1 MSSNSA
7 QRFIT
12 RNRKPRVH
20 ITYEDPYDANRQV
33 ELPFVMGVLADLSGN
48 ASDKAKPD
56 VADRALVDIDMDN
69 FESRMAAIQPA
80 VALRVTNK
88 LTEGAAE
95 QLPVKLTFS
104 KMEDFGPAQVARQV
118 PALARLLEARTQLAN
133 LLRYMDGKVSAE
145 KTLKQLLADKDL
157 MQSLNSRSETQAP
170 ITAQDA
176 PREQDQ

>member
-48 ASDKAKPD
+48 ASDVAKPEM
-56 VADRALVDIDMDN
+56 ADRALLDIDMDN
-69 FESRMAAIQPA
+69 FEARMAAIQPA
-80 VALRVTNK
+80 VALRVDNK
-88 LTEGAAE
+88 LSDDAAD
-95 QLPVKLTFS
+95 QLGVKLTFN

-118 PALARLLEARTQLAN
+118 PALAKLLEARTQLAN

-145 KTLKQLLADKDL
+145 NTLKQLLADMDL
-157 MQSLNSRSETQAP
+157 MQALNSRAGSQGRDA
-170 ITAQDA
+170 AQEL